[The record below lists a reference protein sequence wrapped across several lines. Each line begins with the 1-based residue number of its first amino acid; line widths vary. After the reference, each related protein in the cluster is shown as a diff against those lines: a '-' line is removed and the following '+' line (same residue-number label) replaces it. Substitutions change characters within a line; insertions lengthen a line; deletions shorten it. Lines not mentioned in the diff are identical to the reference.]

1 MRLPRFILNPAVAG
15 WIRLWQMERREA
27 QRLRRELQAWQD
39 KVLLIK
45 GMSPIHQPPPRV
57 ESVPQPP
64 IGISAKR
71 RQIASVPSDEPP
83 TAEQILDAAARV
95 KAASG

>member
-1 MRLPRFILNPAVAG
+1 MNIARWFSAYRLLEDSLAREQLEVA
-15 WIRLWQMERREA
+15 
-27 QRLRRELQAWQD
+27 RLRLELQEWQD

-45 GMSPIHQPPPRV
+45 GVTPIYQPPSKI
-57 ESVPQPP
+57 ESLPQPP

-71 RQIASVPSDEPP
+71 RQIASVPNDEPP
-83 TAEQILDAAARV
+83 TAEQILDAAARA